1 MYICHIYIYIH
12 IRGIFICLYLVYVSF
27 PINYSHIH
35 NSFLNPC
42 LLIPNPE
49 SSTGLLLFT
58 MFSLYYGSYIPASC
72 YDSRCHSDHYVQN
85 NL

>member
-1 MYICHIYIYIH
+1 MPYIYLSIYVAY
-12 IRGIFICLYLVYVSF
+12 LYVYTLCTYLFLS
-27 PINYSHIH
+27 IISHIH

-72 YDSRCHSDHYVQN
+72 YDSRCHSEHYVQN